1 MKTRILIALSLILAT
16 PQLPAAEA
24 IEGASEWAWARMT
37 LVDRGRKYDRGIA
50 LFTTDKQSLGIAF
63 RCQRGKTYAVV
74 SVKPVDFNALL
85 AERFRHPA
93 EWQVEYAIDDE
104 ALRVETWVWAYNGK
118 VFLSPPGDSVKD
130 LFKAARRGATLSF
143 KRRKGDLLTIR
154 LPPGDPALF
163 EGFVDECGLAAA
175 DYGQVVTQ
183 ESKQDPG
190 LQSDRAQSILGK
202 SGLRTPALKATSA
215 GVSAQ

>member
-1 MKTRILIALSLILAT
+1 MKTRILIAISLILAT

-24 IEGASEWAWARMT
+24 SEGASEWGWARMT

-50 LFTTDKQSLGIAF
+50 LYTTNDKSLGIAF

-74 SVKPVDFNALL
+74 SVRPVDFNALL
-85 AERFRHPA
+85 KDRFRRPA
-93 EWQVEYAIDDE
+93 EWQVEFAIDDE
-104 ALRVETWVWAYNGK
+104 ALRVETWVWAYSGK

-143 KRRKGDLLTIR
+143 RRRKGDFLTIR

-163 EGFVDECGLAAA
+163 EGFVDKCGLAAA
-175 DYGQVVTQ
+175 DYGQVDTQ
-183 ESKQDPG
+183 ES
-190 LQSDRAQSILGK
+190 
-202 SGLRTPALKATSA
+202 
-215 GVSAQ
+215 